1 MTQPVLCLQRWNER
15 ADQQNE
21 ARNISLKK
29 TAAKQKKTAEKL
41 HSRKATLG
49 QEKTAPQR
57 LSGTSQDGDIPMDF
71 KIEMIDDSYESNNV
85 SLGNIVSIGNVSE
98 SNILSVSQNVS
109 VSNKVSVSNVSGWN
123 SDFRV
128 NNTTNSS
135 SDLAGVCAIE
145 PDKTNPNQT
154 TDGNFIPVSEIKT
167 EPMDQGESPQKV
179 CDNATPGN
187 VPNSRGSSSNSEL
200 QNVENGRSNGTH
212 VFENDWL
219 RQNNIVIK
227 QEPEDECSVQG
238 SQVSNKVI
246 ESPNKDGKGQYESDK
261 NIVLEKVMA
270 DDHRQIDDGAGIS
283 NELQAKSISD
293 INENSEEVS
302 DDHRQIDDGAGIS
315 NEQQTNSLSDKSTVS
330 EKVSDDETQNGNGVG
345 ISNELQENNVSES
358 VEIKSEP
365 VDPD

>member
-1 MTQPVLCLQRWNER
+1 MTKPLLTRVLHDTRNKTYAKFHMTQSVLCLQKWNER

-21 ARNISLKK
+21 ASDISLKK
-29 TAAKQKKTAEKL
+29 TAAKKQKKPAEKQ
-41 HSRKATLG
+41 HSAKETLG
-49 QEKTAPQR
+49 QEKTASQR
-57 LSGTSQDGDIPMDF
+57 LSGTSQDGDMPMDF

-98 SNILSVSQNVS
+98 SSILSVSNNVPI
-109 VSNKVSVSNVSGWN
+109 SNNASGWN
-123 SDFRV
+123 SDLRV
-128 NNTTNSS
+128 NSTTNSN
-135 SDLAGVCAIE
+135 SDLVGTCAIGSN
-145 PDKTNPNQT
+145 KTNSNQT
-154 TDGNFIPVSEIKT
+154 FDGNFIPVSEIKT

-187 VPNSRGSSSNSEL
+187 GPSDQGPRKNSEL
-200 QNVENGRSNGTH
+200 HNVENGRKNGTH

-227 QEPEDECSVQG
+227 QEPEDECLVQG
-238 SQVSNKVI
+238 SHVSSKVI
-246 ESPNKDGKGQYESDK
+246 ESPTKDGKGQCESDK
-261 NIVLEKVMA
+261 NIVLENVVA

-283 NELQAKSISD
+283 NE
-293 INENSEEVS
+293 
-302 DDHRQIDDGAGIS
+302 
-315 NEQQTNSLSDKSTVS
+315 QTNSLSDKSTVS